1 MASVVHAFARLL
13 TIEAQDPLLTF
24 LPPWLAVA
32 AVAATIAAAAIAT
45 KAAVSTE
52 ASSAATAATRAIFA
66 WFGFVDFEG
75 ASAKFLAI
83 ELINGRRGFFLGGHL
98 DEAKAS

>member
-1 MASVVHAFARLL
+1 MVSVAHAFARLI
-13 TIEAQDPLLTF
+13 TTETQDLLLTF
-24 LPPWLAVA
+24 LPAWLAVA
-32 AVAATIAAAAIAT
+32 AVAATIAAAAITT

-52 ASSAATAATRAIFA
+52 APSAATRAILA
-66 WFGFVDFEG
+66 RFGFVDFEG

-83 ELINGRRGFFLGGHL
+83 ELVNGRRGFFLGGHL